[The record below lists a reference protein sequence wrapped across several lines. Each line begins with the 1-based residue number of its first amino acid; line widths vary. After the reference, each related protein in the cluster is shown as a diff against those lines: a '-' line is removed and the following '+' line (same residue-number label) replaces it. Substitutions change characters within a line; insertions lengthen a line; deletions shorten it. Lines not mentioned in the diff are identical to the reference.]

1 MAGDRP
7 SCIVLMIR
15 SPELGKV
22 KTRLAADVGDE
33 TALELYLAF
42 IEDSLEMLE
51 GLNIDV
57 ILSLYSNDNNR
68 QIMDHIHNVYEIID
82 QKGKNLGER
91 QYNSLKGAFRLGYGK
106 AVVMAADCPDLEPD
120 FIEGAFT
127 SLNHC
132 DAVIGP
138 CEDGG
143 YYLLG
148 INREKLDQGM
158 FSDVEWGSDQVMEKI
173 RSNANHLGLIMFE
186 LPLWYDVDTYDDLLV
201 MSNRIRG
208 SERARN
214 TMRVLPQVSKP
225 EDSSVE

>member
-1 MAGDRP
+1 
-7 SCIVLMIR
+7 MIR

-33 TALELYLAF
+33 TALKLYLAF

-51 GLNIDV
+51 ELNIDV
-57 ILSLYSNDNNR
+57 ILSVYSNDNNR
-68 QIMDHIHNVYEIID
+68 QIMDHIHKDHKIID

-91 QYNSLKGAFRLGYGK
+91 QYKSLEEAFKLGYEK
-106 AVVMAADCPDLEPD
+106 VVVMAADCPDLEPD
-120 FIEGAFT
+120 FIEGAFA

-148 INREKLDQGM
+148 INREKLDQGI
-158 FSDVEWGSDQVMEKI
+158 FSDVEWGSDQVMEII
-173 RSNANHLGLIMFE
+173 RSNANHLGLVLFE
-186 LPLWYDVDTYDDLLV
+186 LPLWYDIDTYDDLIV
-201 MSNRIRG
+201 MSNRLEG
-208 SERARN
+208 SSKARN
-214 TMRVLPQVSKP
+214 TMQIVPLARKSEDLPL
-225 EDSSVE
+225 E

>member
-1 MAGDRP
+1 
-7 SCIVLMIR
+7 MIR
-15 SPELGKV
+15 SPEPGKV

-33 TALELYLAF
+33 IALKLYLAF

-51 GLNIDV
+51 RLNIDV
-57 ILSLYSNDNNR
+57 ILSVYSNDNNR
-68 QIMDHIHNVYEIID
+68 QIMDHIHKDHKIID

-91 QYNSLKGAFRLGYGK
+91 QCNSLNVAFRLGYGK

-120 FIEGAFT
+120 FIEGAFA

-148 INREKLDQGM
+148 INREKLDQGI

-186 LPLWYDVDTYDDLLV
+186 LPLWYDVDTYDDLVV
-201 MSNRIRG
+201 MGNRIRG

-214 TMRVLPQVSKP
+214 TMEIFPQARKSEDLPL
-225 EDSSVE
+225 E